1 MQIAKKINST
11 QQNRPIIAINGS
23 RDAARQKA
31 KRFCLTFF
39 HVVQGVPQVEV
50 LLRRRR
56 RRAARRRRTRAVR
69 LCSHLHRRPEK
80 AAVST
85 CNTKQ
90 LRPIVNHAAINSQKL
105 NKAIKSL
112 AGCGIGPRKS
122 RRRRPWASPAH
133 EIQSAVILLKNSLR
147 L

>member
-1 MQIAKKINST
+1 MQMAKKINGT
-11 QQNRPIIAINGS
+11 QQNRPIIAINRS

-31 KRFCLTFF
+31 KRFSLTFF

-90 LRPIVNHAAINSQKL
+90 LRTIVNHAAINSQKL
-105 NKAIKSL
+105 NKAIKVWL
-112 AGCGIGPRKS
+112 AA
-122 RRRRPWASPAH
+122 ASDPAKAAAAAPGRAPH
-133 EIQSAVILLKNSLR
+133 TKFNQP
-147 L
+147 